1 MDQCVSELV
10 PSLNFTELKINI
22 LGLDY
27 IELGG
32 RLEPTKDVIAIN
44 SNFTHKAFEGYEQFL
59 TKPKVFG
66 SLEPVDIFLHYLA
79 KCSLPKFSSVELVG
93 GSKPLLLNYRFA
105 VNIGDNKFIDLTSLA
120 YILESNNGIQE
131 KLPFSIKYI
140 KHDVG
145 DVHSKIAI
153 IFTSKIRVHIWPKS
167 GKNYVE

>member
-59 TKPKVFG
+59 TKPK
-66 SLEPVDIFLHYLA
+66 
-79 KCSLPKFSSVELVG
+79 
-93 GSKPLLLNYRFA
+93 
-105 VNIGDNKFIDLTSLA
+105 
-120 YILESNNGIQE
+120 
-131 KLPFSIKYI
+131 
-140 KHDVG
+140 
-145 DVHSKIAI
+145 
-153 IFTSKIRVHIWPKS
+153 
-167 GKNYVE
+167 GKK